1 MLQQINSAL
10 TSKSDHA
17 MPLEFFRDVL
27 EEHFSEQEA
36 QRQIET
42 ALHWGRYA
50 ELFSYDSESDRLV
63 LQVHAGA
70 KISGEEIK

>member
-1 MLQQINSAL
+1 
-10 TSKSDHA
+10 

-36 QRQIET
+36 ERQLDT

-50 ELFSYDSESDRLV
+50 ELLTYNSETDTVHLQQTADVDR
-63 LQVHAGA
+63 H
-70 KISGEEIK
+70 